1 MADQEIISKN
11 DTSFPPSPF
20 AKYRGDLHLGDTSVD
35 CYVLDTGERVI
46 SSRTLTQAITNTKSG
61 DLAEYIGV
69 ASLKPF
75 INKDLVLAET
85 IEYTIPGT
93 QYIGKGVTAERFLE
107 ICQAYVSALSAGAL
121 TTERQREIAIRCS
134 VLLSSCAK
142 IGLIALIDEATG
154 YQYEREQDALQ
165 VKLKAY
171 IADELRDWEKTFP
184 DELWEEFGRLTNW
197 QTPLQSRPKWWG
209 KLVMELVYEALDPD
223 IAEYLK
229 NNKPQPRFGQN
240 YHQWLTSDI
249 GLKALIPHINQ
260 VIGIAKT
267 CNTMK
272 ELRDKVAYHY
282 KKIPVQI
289 TMLLPI
295 ENKDTDIK

>member
-121 TTERQREIAIRCS
+121 TTERQREIAIR
-134 VLLSSCAK
+134 
-142 IGLIALIDEATG
+142 
-154 YQYEREQDALQ
+154 
-165 VKLKAY
+165 
-171 IADELRDWEKTFP
+171 
-184 DELWEEFGRLTNW
+184 
-197 QTPLQSRPKWWG
+197 
-209 KLVMELVYEALDPD
+209 
-223 IAEYLK
+223 
-229 NNKPQPRFGQN
+229 
-240 YHQWLTSDI
+240 
-249 GLKALIPHINQ
+249 
-260 VIGIAKT
+260 
-267 CNTMK
+267 
-272 ELRDKVAYHY
+272 
-282 KKIPVQI
+282 
-289 TMLLPI
+289 
-295 ENKDTDIK
+295 